1 MHQRI
6 KVTLQ
11 RPHVMPPTSST
22 RPNWILHGIHVW
34 LRPHIARQRG
44 EPTAR
49 SVLGPALGLSA
60 SALPIERDACGRPHL
75 RGSFENR
82 DIGWSHSGDALLI
95 ALGDAV
101 ELGVDVEQLRPRA
114 RALEIAQRFFHADEA
129 DWLRAQPETER
140 DTGFF
145 RLWCAKEAVLKAHG
159 QGVSF
164 GLDRLVFADK
174 AGKLTLDRCD
184 AALGQAS
191 DWSLDDWAP
200 KPGYHAA
207 LAWRRR

>member
-1 MHQRI
+1 MS
-6 KVTLQ
+6 Q
-11 RPHVMPPTSST
+11 RPSAQPDWT
-22 RPNWILHGIHVW
+22 LHGIHVW
-34 LRPHIARQRG
+34 LRAHAARQRG

-49 SVLGPALGLSA
+49 TVLGPALGLA
-60 SALPIERDACGRPHL
+60 PSALPIERDDCGRPHL
-75 RGSFENR
+75 RGALEGH

-101 ELGVDVEQLRPRA
+101 ELGVDVEQLRPRP
-114 RALEIAQRFFHADEA
+114 RAMDIAQRFFHADEA
-129 DWLRAQPETER
+129 DWLRAQEEAQR
-140 DTGFF
+140 DFAFF

-164 GLDRLVFADK
+164 GMDRLVFADR
-174 AGKLTLDRCD
+174 AGKLMLDRCD
-184 AALGQAS
+184 AALGQAN

>member
-1 MHQRI
+1 MFE
-6 KVTLQ
+6 
-11 RPHVMPPTSST
+11 PPSASADWT
-22 RPNWILHGIHVW
+22 LHGIQLW

-49 SVLGPALGLSA
+49 TVLGPALGVEPS
-60 SALPIERDACGRPHL
+60 SLPIERDECGRPHL
-75 RGSFENR
+75 RGTFESH

-95 ALGDAV
+95 ALGDTV
-101 ELGVDVEQLRPRA
+101 ELGVDVEQLRPRP
-114 RALEIAQRFFHADEA
+114 RAMDIAQRFFHADEA
-129 DWLRAQPETER
+129 DWLRVHEEADR
-140 DTGFF
+140 DFAFF

-164 GLDRLVFADK
+164 GMHRLVFAERN
-174 AGKLTLDRCD
+174 GKLMLDRCD
-184 AALGQAS
+184 VALGQAG
-191 DWSLDDWAP
+191 DWTLDDWAP

>member
-1 MHQRI
+1 
-6 KVTLQ
+6 
-11 RPHVMPPTSST
+11 MPEWPSAPPDWT
-22 RPNWILHGIHVW
+22 LHGIRVW

-49 SVLGPALGLSA
+49 TVLGPVLGLA
-60 SALPIERDACGRPHL
+60 PAALPIERDACGRPHL
-75 RGSFENR
+75 RGAFER
-82 DIGWSHSGDALLI
+82 HDVGWSHSGDALLI
-95 ALGDAV
+95 ALGETV

-114 RALEIAQRFFHADEA
+114 RALEIAQRFFHADEV
-129 DWLRAQPETER
+129 DWLRAQAETQR
-140 DTGFF
+140 DFAFF

-164 GLDRLVFADK
+164 GLDRLVFAER
-174 AGKLTLDRCD
+174 AGKLALDRCD
-184 AALGQAS
+184 PALGQAG

-200 KPGYHAA
+200 KAGYHAA

>member
-1 MHQRI
+1 MF
-6 KVTLQ
+6 
-11 RPHVMPPTSST
+11 
-22 RPNWILHGIHVW
+22 HGIQVW
-34 LRPHIARQRG
+34 LRPHVARQRG

-49 SVLGPALGLSA
+49 TVLGPALGSDP
-60 SALPIERDACGRPHL
+60 SALPIERDTCGRPHL
-75 RGSFENR
+75 RGTFER
-82 DIGWSHSGDALLI
+82 HDIGWSHSGDALLI

-129 DWLRAQPETER
+129 DWLRAQDEAAR
-140 DTGFF
+140 DLAFF

-164 GLDRLVFADK
+164 GMDRLVFAER
-174 AGKLTLDRCD
+174 AGKLMLDRCD
-184 AALGQAS
+184 GALGQAT
-191 DWSLDDWAP
+191 DWSLDDWEP

-207 LAWRRR
+207 LAWRGR